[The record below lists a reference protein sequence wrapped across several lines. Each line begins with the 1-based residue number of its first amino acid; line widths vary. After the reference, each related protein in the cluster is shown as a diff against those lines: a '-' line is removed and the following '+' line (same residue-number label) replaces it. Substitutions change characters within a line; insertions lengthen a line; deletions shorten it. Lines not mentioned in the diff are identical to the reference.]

1 VVSGSG
7 GRSPA
12 LLPVRI
18 AATITCMRLLRRLA
32 VATALVGGLSAF
44 AHAQWGVREGSF
56 APRFAP
62 PAMPDG
68 GLTFCRL
75 MYARVRSEPLG
86 MGWMTDYPY
95 AEINLLTRL
104 SELTKTA
111 ISRDER
117 REPNHWVVRL
127 TDDALFNCP
136 ITLASDVGTMG
147 LTPPE
152 RERLRL
158 YLLKGGFL
166 WVDDFWGTEAWE
178 HWSSEVAAVLPP
190 AEYPIQEVPCDDP
203 VFRTQLTLDHVPQIT
218 SIQFWRGVGGT
229 TTSERGTDS
238 QDAHLRVI
246 RDSHGRIMVLM
257 THNTDVADSWE
268 REGEDPAFFRQFSP
282 SGYALGINVVL
293 HTLTH

>member
-1 VVSGSG
+1 
-7 GRSPA
+7 
-12 LLPVRI
+12 
-18 AATITCMRLLRRLA
+18 MRLLPRLI
-32 VATALVGGLSAF
+32 VSMALLGTVSAY
-44 AHAQWGVREGSF
+44 AQWGFREGSV

-95 AEINLLTRL
+95 AEINLLTRV
-104 SELTKTA
+104 SELTRTP

-117 REPNHWVVRL
+117 GQPNSWVVRL
-127 TDDALFNCP
+127 TDAALFNCP
-136 ITLASDVGTMG
+136 FTVASDVGTMG
-147 LTPPE
+147 LTPEE
-152 RERLRL
+152 REGLRR

-166 WVDDFWGTEAWE
+166 WVDDFWGTEAWD
-178 HWSSEVAAVLPP
+178 HWSAEIASVLPP
-190 AEYPIQEVPCDDP
+190 AEYPIRDVPHDDP
-203 VFRTQLTLDHVPQIT
+203 IFRTQFTLDHVPQIT
-218 SIQFWRGVGGT
+218 SIQFWRMVAGT

-238 QDAHLRVI
+238 QEPHLRAI
-246 RDSHGRIMVLM
+246 RDRHGRIMVMM

-282 SGYALGINVVL
+282 AGYGLGINVVL
-293 HTLTH
+293 HVLTH

>member
-1 VVSGSG
+1 
-7 GRSPA
+7 
-12 LLPVRI
+12 
-18 AATITCMRLLRRLA
+18 MRLSRRLA
-32 VATALVGGLSAF
+32 VSAALVACV
-44 AHAQWGVREGSF
+44 AAYAQAQWGFREGSI

-62 PAMPDG
+62 AAMPDG

-104 SELTKTA
+104 SELTKTP
-111 ISRDER
+111 ISRDAR
-117 REPNHWVVRL
+117 GEPNHWVVRL

-136 ITLASDVGTMG
+136 FTVASDVGTMG
-147 LTPPE
+147 LTPQE

-166 WVDDFWGTEAWE
+166 WVDDFWGSEAWD
-178 HWSSEVAAVLPP
+178 HWSSEIANVLPP

-218 SIQFWRGVGGT
+218 SIQFWRSVGGS
-229 TTSERGTDS
+229 TTSERGPDS
-238 QDAHLRVI
+238 KDAHLRVI
-246 RDSHGRIMVLM
+246 RDRQGRIMVLM

-293 HTLTH
+293 HALTH